1 MRFTPYNIKNQEF
14 NKSYRG
20 FDKEEVNAFLE
31 SVATEFGLIISE
43 NENLKKEI
51 ESLRKEIE
59 EYKKVE
65 RSLQSTLI
73 NAQESSTKTLE
84 SAKKQQQLIIREA
97 EIKATQITEKAKA
110 EASAIRDDIIK
121 LNEEKKI
128 IISKLR
134 AILDSQSRVLELNS
148 DENLPSIPVDEGRNN
163 KSNIDVDD
171 ILEKLL

>member
-1 MRFTPYNIKNQEF
+1 MKLTPYNIKNQEF
-14 NKSYRG
+14 SKTYRG
-20 FDKEEVNAFLE
+20 FDREEVNLFLE
-31 SVATEFGLIISE
+31 SVANEFSLIISE

-73 NAQESSTKTLE
+73 NAQESSTKALE

-110 EASAIRDDIIK
+110 EAAAIRDDILK
-121 LNEEKKI
+121 LNEEKKL

-148 DENLPSIPVDEGRNN
+148 DENISSITIKEESNN
-163 KSNIDVDD
+163 KSNIDADD